1 LPTPQRLTRKY
12 KGTSVNSQQ
21 KKNRI
26 VSRAQKTPSVAASS
40 SSSKAKYKPG
50 DRGDA
55 AAVTRQ
61 PATTAPQKSSAVA
74 GRKSSEMP
82 STPTR

>member
-1 LPTPQRLTRKY
+1 M
-12 KGTSVNSQQ
+12 NSQQ

-40 SSSKAKYKPG
+40 NSSMAKYSPG
-50 DRGDA
+50 DSGAA

-61 PATTAPQKSSAVA
+61 PATTAPTKSSAVA
-74 GRKSSEMP
+74 GRKSSESP